1 MTTPTKAPAQSAQT
15 EASKVPKIRKFTVD
29 EYYRMAEVGILHPDE
44 RVELICGEI
53 ILMAPIGPLHAE
65 TVEQWY
71 DALKEKVADTYTV
84 RSQNPVRLGEDLEPV
99 PDLAIVRRRAIGYFD
114 SHPGPDDILVVI
126 EVSDSTLAHDRGTK
140 VNLYAEANVP
150 ETWIANL
157 ADGCIE
163 AFTGPG
169 SEGYSN
175 HTIYRRGDRISPSM
189 LPDVEFAVDD
199 LLPPLPNSANSGNED
214 SQEEGEVQV

>member
-1 MTTPTKAPAQSAQT
+1 MTTPTKAPAQP
-15 EASKVPKIRKFTVD
+15 EAPDISRASLTRKFTVD

-44 RVELICGEI
+44 RLELICGEI

-157 ADGCIE
+157 ADDCIE

-169 SEGYSN
+169 PNGYSN

-189 LPDVEFAVDD
+189 LPDVEFTVGD
-199 LLPPLPNSANSGNED
+199 LLPPAAEEQSPQNEEA
-214 SQEEGEVQV
+214 QVEEEDQA